1 MRPVRIRVSVVL
13 AVEQSQLKPFGFW
26 GTFLETKLLL
36 RALLGFLF
44 DYVVILVSWVSE
56 PRKLLVVAGLFRWS
70 EVVFDWRNWL
80 FLSSLSLTFGVR
92 MVEILLVALPFPKF

>member
-26 GTFLETKLLL
+26 RTFLETKLLL

-56 PRKLLVVAGLFRWS
+56 PR
-70 EVVFDWRNWL
+70 
-80 FLSSLSLTFGVR
+80 
-92 MVEILLVALPFPKF
+92 